1 MYCPSCGTQLK
12 LQARFCEHCGADASS
27 AALRRPI
34 RADYET
40 KMSEPARCAGCGGD
54 LHPGDRFC
62 ERCGKQ
68 VERVQLRRP
77 KCVVCGAP
85 LEDDA
90 VFCVSCG
97 MEYRPDAE
105 GPLERTGADG
115 KPECLRPCCPE
126 CHTPLTELSDHCTGC
141 GLDLKHLRRRTVRLV
156 DENGKLTCPVCGAA
170 GQPANRRVCWSCGA
184 SFEKAEQGGAVFC
197 RFCGRSYP
205 AQLGA
210 CPHCR
215 TPAPGVAG
223 FRAPAPEPEPPK
235 SPEELAREREAE
247 ERRKRQELEQE
258 TKELKD
264 RYESARKRLA
274 TNGSLDEQKGKLGLA
289 LGLMVVTSIMA
300 LAPAAEL
307 EGDTLGVFDLDG
319 FTKILAI
326 LGMLGAPLVAL
337 IALLRNESRLHGMIC
352 ASAILEVMKVS
363 AVLAVPFTVN
373 MEIDNSISG
382 RFAREYGI
390 SLPHY
395 HLTATGIFLV
405 LFGIVAI
412 VLALIVFGQAKKNAE
427 AAELD
432 ERNVR
437 MLERKL
443 RERGEMPRTDAQEG
457 RSADGTDL

>member
-77 KCVVCGAP
+77 KCVVCGTP

-115 KPECLRPCCPE
+115 KPERLRPCCPE

-156 DENGKLTCPVCGAA
+156 DENGKLTCPVCGTA

-197 RFCGRSYP
+197 KFCGRSYS

-210 CPHCR
+210 CPHCK

-247 ERRKRQELEQE
+247 DRVSAADRYSEQERLARERNIEVQRKLQQWERENAQLGSIAKIVGCLLAFSFLTSICCLMPLAKIAYGKEETLGLFDADGFLKFMAIFAMIGGPVFTLSFLCSGRAKNFGMLYGCAACEVLKSVCVLLLPDELEKQVR
-258 TKELKD
+258 KLVKIEL
-264 RYESARKRLA
+264 S
-274 TNGSLDEQKGKLGLA
+274 
-289 LGLMVVTSIMA
+289 
-300 LAPAAEL
+300 
-307 EGDTLGVFDLDG
+307 DTGV
-319 FTKILAI
+319 ILVI
-326 LGMLGAPLVAL
+326 LGFAVAL
-337 IALLRNESRLHGMIC
+337 IALGAADM
-352 ASAILEVMKVS
+352 
-363 AVLAVPFTVN
+363 
-373 MEIDNSISG
+373 
-382 RFAREYGI
+382 AR
-390 SLPHY
+390 
-395 HLTATGIFLV
+395 
-405 LFGIVAI
+405 
-412 VLALIVFGQAKKNAE
+412 KKAN
-427 AAELD
+427 AAEQ
-432 ERNVR
+432 ERLNI
-437 MLERKL
+437 ERWAINRK
-443 RERGEMPRTDAQEG
+443 
-457 RSADGTDL
+457 